1 MKPFFTRTCCVVGV
15 LLVFL
20 LPLAALAQ
28 APSNDNCATPITLN
42 SGTTCVNTTASM
54 RGPSAGSTSTA
65 GINAFCG
72 NANSPDVWFIFT
84 AQSTNPTIT
93 LSNMGASMT
102 GVRRLMVFT
111 TTSCVVGTLNTNFIA
126 CGTTA
131 VANPTTLVIGQ
142 QYLIRVYTTAAS
154 VAGTQAA
161 WQFDICITDPA
172 PGNDACA
179 NDIVLT
185 PSTTCNNIAGTLAN
199 ATATASINAGCGNA
213 GSPDLWY
220 SFTAQSQYPVITL
233 SNMGTNMDNSP
244 RLELFNTTSCTVATL
259 NANLIA
265 CVGGTNQTTLAL
277 DVANDVGGV
286 GLTIGSQ
293 YFIRVFTNSAAAA
306 TGVSN
311 TWAFNI
317 CVTNPIAPVP
327 SNDECTG
334 AIQLNTVASCGQFNI
349 AGTVAGS
356 TLSAGVPAGCAGAG
370 VTYDVWYKFV
380 AVATTQTITL
390 GSPGANFT
398 NRGIQLYSGTCGALT
413 SMACNGS
420 AITSAALVV
429 GNTYYVRV
437 YSTTAGAAPNDN
449 AGFNICVTAS
459 AAVIPPRFGNS
470 YVNIT
475 KKTTGG
481 VVENGDILE
490 IRMTINYTGN
500 QSLFKARYV
509 DNIPTNTT
517 MLATTSDSIRVIT
530 NEGITFRRYTPV
542 VNTNDDAATYKTA
555 LGAGEF
561 NIKMNIGF
569 ASTQNPTAP
578 ANNTIADV
586 TGAVDILSTDKPKG
600 GSGVLFAT
608 AFRVRVTGTA
618 GQTITLGSG
627 KFIYRTSSGGAD
639 IVLNAT
645 PFQILISDPLT
656 LCTNSIGLNSAQES
670 GGTFDHGNTMN
681 RAADLITPIAGYAF
695 VQQSTAQGIG
705 DGMYGIVKN
714 MSPRNGTL
722 RTADRQPT
730 CPGGSPTNQ
739 LCNNR
744 MFNGFWDVDGD
755 HTGTA
760 NAAGNVPPAA
770 GTDAGYMLVVNADF
784 ITTEVF
790 TQTLTGLCPGTYYE
804 FSAWMRNICPVC
816 GLDSAGAQKFN
827 VGVYPNLT
835 FAMDGLDRY
844 STGEIDANGW
854 QKKGFVFLTGPAQ
867 TTASFSIRNNSQGGG
882 GNDWAMDDI
891 SVATCLPNMKY
902 SPSNNPTVCVQN
914 ASNIADTVRSFFN
927 NYVYYKWQRSV
938 DGGANYTD
946 VSFVYG
952 PAVPTFN
959 ATLGLWEY
967 WTNFMVPPAWATL
980 ANNGDMYRVVAA
992 TTPGNLGSTNCV
1004 VTNGINFV
1012 TMNILNCG
1020 TPLKTDLLTF
1030 NGKLSGDKGVLSW
1043 TTSKEEDPLIYFIE
1057 RSTDGVNFTRAG
1069 SLNSHNDPSSATNSY
1084 TFTDPVAVS
1093 GKVYYRLE
1101 MAALTNNKKY
1111 SRIIDL
1117 SLYSSNRFKIAS
1129 VVNPFN
1135 QVLEFSLNSPEDAK
1149 IEADLVDMFGKVVKH
1164 KTFIIHSGVSMLN
1177 FNDTQSLPAGTYVL
1191 RIQNNNE
1198 VFTQKVM
1205 KRNQ

>member
-20 LPLAALAQ
+20 LPLSALAQ
-28 APSNDNCATPITLN
+28 APTNDNCATPITLN

-54 RGPSAGSTSTA
+54 RGPSAASTSTA

-84 AQSTNPTIT
+84 AQSTNPTIA
-93 LSNMGASMT
+93 LSNMGGSMN
-102 GVRRLMVFT
+102 GARRIMVFN
-111 TTSCVVGTLNTNFIA
+111 TTSCTVATLNANALA
-126 CGTTA
+126 CGTGA
-131 VANPTTLVIGQ
+131 SINPTTLVIGQ
-142 QYLIRVYTTAAS
+142 QYLIRVYTNTAS

-172 PGNDACA
+172 PQNDACA

-185 PSTTCNNIAGTLAN
+185 PSTTCNNIAGNLAN
-199 ATATASINAGCGNA
+199 STSTATINAGCGNA
-213 GSPDLWY
+213 GSPDIWY
-220 SFTAQSQYPVITL
+220 SFTATNQYPVITL

-244 RLELFNTTSCTVATL
+244 RLELFSTTSCTVATL

-265 CVGGTNQTTLAL
+265 CVGGTNQTTLSL
-277 DVANDVGGV
+277 DVAIDVPGV
-286 GLTIGSQ
+286 GLTVGNQ
-293 YFIRVFTNSAAAA
+293 YFIRVFTNSNAAA
-306 TGVSN
+306 TGVSS
-311 TWAFNI
+311 TWGFNI
-317 CVTNPIAPVP
+317 CVTNPIAPP
-327 SNDECTG
+327 PANDDCAG
-334 AIQLNTVASCGQFNI
+334 AIQLNTAASCGQFNI
-349 AGTVAGS
+349 SGTMSGS
-356 TLSAGVPAGCAGAG
+356 TLSAGVPAGCAGT
-370 VTYDVWYKFV
+370 VTYDVWYKFI
-380 AVATTQTITL
+380 AVTTTQTITL

-398 NRGIQLYSGTCGALT
+398 NRGIQLFSGTCAGLT
-413 SMACNGS
+413 SMACNAS

-437 YSTTAGAAPNDN
+437 YSTTAGTAPNDL
-449 AGFNICVTAS
+449 AGFNICVTATS
-459 AAVIPPRFGNS
+459 ATIPPRFGNS

-509 DNIPTNTT
+509 DNIPTNTV
-517 MLATTSDSIRVIT
+517 MLSGTSDSIRVIT

-542 VNTNDDAATYKTA
+542 PNTNDDAATYNTA
-555 LGAGEF
+555 PGAGEF
-561 NIKMNIGF
+561 NIKMNLGF
-569 ASTQNPTAP
+569 SNAP
-578 ANNTIADV
+578 GAVAVNNIADV
-586 TGAVDILSTDKPKG
+586 TGATDILSSDRPRG
-600 GSGVLFAT
+600 GNGLLFAT
-608 AFRVRVTGTA
+608 SFRVQVTGTP
-618 GQTITLGSG
+618 GQIITLGQG
-627 KFIYRTSSGGAD
+627 KFIYRTSSGGPD
-639 IVLNAT
+639 IILNAT

-670 GGTFDHGNTMN
+670 GGTFDHGTTAN
-681 RAADLITPIAGYAF
+681 RPNDLITPITGYAF
-695 VQQSTAQGIG
+695 VQQSMAQGIG

-714 MSPRNGTL
+714 LSPKNGTL
-722 RTADRQPT
+722 RTADRKPT
-730 CPGGSPTNQ
+730 CPGGSPANQ
-739 LCNNR
+739 LCDNR

-760 NAAGNVPPAA
+760 DAIGNVPPTA

-790 TQTLTGLCPGTYYE
+790 TQSLTGLCPGTYYE
-804 FSAWMRNICPVC
+804 FSAWMRNICPNC
-816 GLDSAGAQKFN
+816 GLDSSGSAKYN

-835 FAMDGLDRY
+835 FALDGFDRY

-902 SPSNNPTVCVQN
+902 NPSNNPTVCVQN
-914 ASNIADTVRSFFN
+914 ASNLADTIRSFFN

-938 DGGANYTD
+938 DGGATYTD

-952 PAVPTFN
+952 PATPTFN
-959 ATLGLWEY
+959 ASLGLWEY
-967 WTNFMVPPAWATL
+967 WTNFMVPPQWATL
-980 ANNGDMYRVVAA
+980 ANNGDMYRAVAA
-992 TTPGNLGSTNCV
+992 TTPGNLGSSNCV

-1020 TPLKTDLLTF
+1020 TPLKTDLLSF
-1030 NGKLSGDKGVLSW
+1030 NGKLNGDKSVLSW
-1043 TTSKEEDPLIYFIE
+1043 TTSKEEDPLMYFIE

-1069 SLNSHNDPSSATNSY
+1069 SMNSHNDPSSITNSY

-1101 MAALTNNKKY
+1101 MATLTNNKKY

-1117 SLYSSNRFKIAS
+1117 SLYSNNMFKIAS

-1135 QVLEFSLNSPEDAK
+1135 QVLEFSLNSPENAK

-1164 KTFIIHSGVSMLN
+1164 KTFVIHTGVSLLN
-1177 FNDTQSLPAGTYVL
+1177 FTDTQTLPTGAYVL
-1191 RIQNNNE
+1191 RIQNNDQ